1 MKAPT
6 EETGDPGLS
15 EALPQTHTRHERT
28 QTVVVLS
35 LVQKVE
41 PTGKAVL
48 GRLQPVAS
56 LSCLASLF
64 PASLTGLHPTHSFL
78 TAQLPS
84 LDFPGQNITRA
95 SHQGPFPAASDLDL
109 SVSVTQGSQVQ
120 AWPKHESWPE
130 CPSSLS

>member
-28 QTVVVLS
+28 QIVVVLS
-35 LVQKVE
+35 LFQKME
-41 PTGKAVL
+41 STGKAVL

-56 LSCLASLF
+56 LSCLVSLF
-64 PASLTGLHPTHSFL
+64 PASLTGLHPAHSFL

-84 LDFPGQNITRA
+84 LDFPGQNIIRA
-95 SHQGPFPAASDLDL
+95 AHQGPFPAESDLGL
-109 SVSVTQGSQVQ
+109 SVIVAQGSQVQ
-120 AWPKHESWPE
+120 AWPKLESWPE